1 MAVARQVHAKGLQA
15 HLKPTETVR
24 QARAT
29 SCALFGAVSANDDSI
44 SYVSQSPSPRSDV
57 LSHDSTS
64 VRISG
69 NGLAVTA
76 EMLGLTECQRARL
89 QHGATSVTASQYRA
103 VEGSDALVV
112 FNSERAAKVTLH
124 EMGFARI
131 REAGGVHMDRFYKT
145 VNVAFKDQAT
155 AWARLERSSGGGVV
169 YAHISM
175 LMSR

>member
-1 MAVARQVHAKGLQA
+1 M
-15 HLKPTETVR
+15 
-24 QARAT
+24 
-29 SCALFGAVSANDDSI
+29 
-44 SYVSQSPSPRSDV
+44 
-57 LSHDSTS
+57 
-64 VRISG
+64 
-69 NGLAVTA
+69 
-76 EMLGLTECQRARL
+76 
-89 QHGATSVTASQYRA
+89 TASQYRA

-112 FNSERAAKVTLH
+112 FNSERAATVTLH

-155 AWARLERSSGGGVV
+155 AWARLERSAGGEVV

>member
-15 HLKPTETVR
+15 KLKPTETVR

-29 SCALFGAVSANDDSI
+29 SCALFGAVSANDDVI
-44 SYVSQSPSPRSDV
+44 SYVSESPSPRSDV
-57 LSHDSTS
+57 IPHDSTS
-64 VRISG
+64 VTISG

-89 QHGATSVTASQYRA
+89 QRGATSVTASEYRA
-103 VEGSDALVV
+103 AEGSDALVV
-112 FNSERAAKVTLH
+112 FDSERAATVTLH

-131 REAGGVHMDRFYKT
+131 REAGGTLMDRFYKG
-145 VNVAFKDQAT
+145 VNVASKGEAT
-155 AWARLERSSGGGVV
+155 AWARLERSSDGEVV

-175 LMSR
+175 LLSN